1 LEELSLWSTCVGVEE
16 SLVVAPCGPWRCRGA
31 EETLGVARLLCSGM
45 LSVRLCRLR
54 PVPSRCTFWR
64 LLGGERGRLGGLTH
78 GSGTLE
84 PLKLAEE
91 FVFLCHVPCVTL
103 SEEWLT
109 EPHLQAALGS
119 PPSLGGFGHTF
130 S

>member
-1 LEELSLWSTCVGVEE
+1 
-16 SLVVAPCGPWRCRGA
+16 VAPCGPWRCRGA
-31 EETLGVARLLCSGM
+31 EETLGVARLLCSSM